1 MNNCNCNG
9 IPKALTVQTP
19 EGLKSLANVM
29 VHVISNNTTY
39 FVNSCHEITIIFSG
53 PVYVENYDAATNPL
67 GLANQVCYD
76 FTANVAYVFSA
87 PNEYRVFNLKEVQ
100 A

>member
-9 IPKALTVQTP
+9 TPKATTVQTP
-19 EGLKSLANVM
+19 EGLKSLANVV
-29 VHVISNNTTY
+29 VHVVSNNTTY
-39 FVNSCHEITIIFSG
+39 FVNSCHEMIVISSG
-53 PVYVENYDAATNPL
+53 DVYIDNYNAITNPV

-76 FTANVAYVFSA
+76 FANNVAYAFNA
-87 PNEYRVFNLKEVQ
+87 LGEYRVINLKEVQ